1 MDRGAR
7 GVALDLIQDAGRPG
21 VRLDERLRGCEA
33 RKSLDAKDRAFVR
46 ELAYGTLR
54 WRGQLDQALS
64 FCLSGSAEKLPP
76 VVLNV
81 LRLGAYQIL
90 FTDRIPPWAAVD
102 EAVGQV
108 RARGFAGLAALVNG
122 VLRRLA
128 REAEGWRRTD
138 DAASPQ
144 DADALAD
151 AESHPRW
158 MVRRWARRWGMEGAV
173 RVCRANNAAGPLTL
187 RVNRRRA
194 TPEVLEEALR
204 SAGAEVARGRI
215 SPDVL
220 TLRGGGDVRTLPGFR
235 DGWFAVQ
242 DEGAALMAP
251 LLGVRPGDRVWDVC
265 AGPGG
270 KTAHLAELM
279 EDEGLLLA
287 TDPHR
292 TRLARVAETARRM
305 GLRSVSPVRGGM
317 DASRGEAF
325 DAVLVDAPCSGL
337 GVLRRHPE
345 AKWNKTEADI
355 LRLSGLALKIL
366 RAASRAVGPGKGEG
380 EGGRLLYCVCSLEE
394 EETGRVVEAFEQS
407 AEGARFQREDLSSRL
422 PDGLSSARRFVDRS
436 GCFALRPGDAGTD
449 GFFAAGWRRISPEER
464 RSG

>member
-1 MDRGAR
+1 M
-7 GVALDLIQDAGRPG
+7 IQDAGRRG

-33 RKSLDAKDRAFVR
+33 RKSLDAKDQAFVR

-54 WRGQLDQALS
+54 WRGRLDLALS
-64 FCLSGSAEKLPP
+64 HCLSGSAEKLPP

-90 FTDRIPPWAAVD
+90 FTDRIPPWAAVN

-108 RARGFAGLAALVNG
+108 RARGFAGLAGLVNG

-128 REAEGWRRTD
+128 REAERWRRTE
-138 DAASPQ
+138 DAAPPK

-158 MVRRWARRWGMEGAV
+158 MVRRWARRWGLEGAV

-187 RVNRRRA
+187 RVNRRRS
-194 TPEVLEEALR
+194 TPEALEAALR

-215 SPDVL
+215 SSEVL
-220 TLRGGGDVRTLPGFR
+220 IVRGGGGVRTLPGFR

-242 DEGAALMAP
+242 DEAAALMAP
-251 LLGVRPGDRVWDVC
+251 LLGVRPGERVWDVC

-279 EDEGLLLA
+279 EDEGRLLA

-292 TRLARVAETARRM
+292 TRLARVVENARRM

-317 DASRGEAF
+317 DVARGEAF

-355 LRLSGLALKIL
+355 LRLSEWALKIL
-366 RAASRAVGPGKGEG
+366 GTASRAVRRGGE
-380 EGGRLLYCVCSLEE
+380 LLYCVCSLEE

-407 AEGARFQREDLSSRL
+407 AEGARFQREDLSARL

-449 GFFAAGWRRISPEER
+449 GFFAAGWRRISPEDR
-464 RSG
+464 RSE